1 MTARCD
7 VMLFC
12 LHEGCRVMRRL
23 ISWTQPGQLGER
35 GPSPPN
41 PNRTTGRYPKQTS
54 GKSSRTHHQP
64 VRSKLHPAPTA
75 SRPAR
80 ARAQQGPAK
89 SDEASPQAAAGGIHR

>member
-64 VRSKLHPAPTA
+64 VRSKLRPAPGGQ
-75 SRPAR
+75 PAGEG
-80 ARAQQGPAK
+80 QGATG
-89 SDEASPQAAAGGIHR
+89 AGQVG